1 MRIDVEEEAD
11 TDNLPEFFKVY
22 IADHSLNR
30 MKVPSEFVDYM
41 RGRTW
46 GAAELAGPSGET
58 WQVELARE
66 GKHLFFT
73 DGWQTFVKENMVEQG
88 DFLFFKLHCNLMFSV
103 VIFDETMCE
112 KGVDLGA
119 KSSRGRDG
127 VLQAEKA
134 QNGAKPVRKNKVR
147 RSLSKGDLITSDPKD
162 RAAERTSTS
171 VKPSFLQHIKISNLQ
186 QGYYLRFPQ
195 PFIREHSLN
204 YESNEKMVLLTSN
217 NSSWEVNII
226 NNGGAI
232 SLCRG
237 WAAFARDINLRVGD
251 VCKFEL
257 MDRLEMAVHVSQRHV
272 EIRPEKVNAAR
283 LKLRPLTRA
292 VGVSQRLLRH
302 EGKKEAARSRPSSV
316 KPSFVACMK
325 KYHVKR
331 PFILHIPTWFVR
343 ENSVRY
349 GRLQKMVLRTTG
361 DSSWSVN
368 LHHSQHKYR
377 LYGGWAVFVRDNNI
391 KEGDTCKFELVNRLE
406 MKVHIMRRSK

>member
-1 MRIDVEEEAD
+1 MDEA
-11 TDNLPEFFKVY
+11 DNLPEFFKVY
-22 IADHSLNR
+22 TTEHSFNR
-30 MKVPSEFVDYM
+30 MKVPREFVAYM
-41 RGRTW
+41 RGRTC

-58 WQVELARE
+58 WLVELVQE

-73 DGWQTFVKENMVEQG
+73 DGWQTFVKENMVEYG

-112 KGVDLGA
+112 KGVALGA
-119 KSSRGRDG
+119 KCSRGRDG
-127 VLQAEKA
+127 VLEAEEV
-134 QNGAKPVRKNKVR
+134 QNGAKPVKRNRVR
-147 RSLSKGDLITSDPKD
+147 RSLSKGIGSDLITPDPKD
-162 RAAERTSTS
+162 RAAERISTS
-171 VKPSFLQHIKISNLQ
+171 VKASFVQHIKISNL
-186 QGYYLRFPQ
+186 GLGNYLRFPRS
-195 PFIREHSLN
+195 FIRENSLK
-204 YESNEKMVLLTSN
+204 YESNEKMVLRTSN

-237 WAAFARDINLRVGD
+237 WAAFARDNNLRVGD

-257 MDRLEMAVHVSQRHV
+257 VDRLEMAVHVSQRHV

-283 LKLRPLTRA
+283 SNLRPLTRA
-292 VGVSQRLLRH
+292 VGASQPVLRRV
-302 EGKKEAARSRPSSV
+302 GQKEAARSRPSSV

-331 PFILHIPTWFVR
+331 PFIMNIPTWFVR

-349 GRLQKMVLRTTG
+349 GRLQKMVLRTNG

-368 LHHSQHKYR
+368 LLHNQHKYCFC
-377 LYGGWAVFVRDNNI
+377 GGWADFVRDNNI
-391 KEGDTCKFELVNRLE
+391 KEGDSCKFELLNRLE
-406 MKVHIMRRSK
+406 MKVHLMPRSK